1 MCNGLFAWCSCL
13 LRACLL
19 GWLVCYEPVCSVVLF
34 AMGLDGVAVDWTY
47 AYCNLLHMLVWSKVS
62 VSVMLLFMM
71 SADVVSKYE
80 QGHLMMA
87 LFVGVEQ

>member
-1 MCNGLFAWCSCL
+1 
-13 LRACLL
+13 
-19 GWLVCYEPVCSVVLF
+19 
-34 AMGLDGVAVDWTY
+34 
-47 AYCNLLHMLVWSKVS
+47 MLVWSKVS

>member
-1 MCNGLFAWCSCL
+1 
-13 LRACLL
+13 
-19 GWLVCYEPVCSVVLF
+19 
-34 AMGLDGVAVDWTY
+34 MGLDGVAVDWTY
-47 AYCNLLHMLVWSKVS
+47 AYCNLLHMLVWSKVSVS

-87 LFVGVEQ
+87 LFVGLEQ